1 MPNSHY
7 ASKIGSPTFGLAL
20 GCAVCFVLYLPAL
33 SGPLL
38 LDDTTVLGPLL
49 EGDAADHGWLTHL
62 FSDSGPLGRPLAM
75 ATFAANAVLNG
86 DGLWYWKAT
95 NALIHTAIGVALF
108 MLFAEL
114 FYACGSTMRS
124 ARAVALFGALIWLVH
139 PLHVSTVMYTV
150 QRMT

>member
-49 EGDAADHGWLTHL
+49 EGDAADHGW
-62 FSDSGPLGRPLAM
+62 
-75 ATFAANAVLNG
+75 
-86 DGLWYWKAT
+86 
-95 NALIHTAIGVALF
+95 
-108 MLFAEL
+108 
-114 FYACGSTMRS
+114 
-124 ARAVALFGALIWLVH
+124 
-139 PLHVSTVMYTV
+139 
-150 QRMT
+150 